1 MKWGKLLLGVG
12 WACVLYA
19 CSDDDGKDD
28 TIMNMSELTG
38 KYWYYNAW
46 LGDKYG
52 MGQSDLLEVIRFEK
66 GGVLK
71 MMEFGGR
78 RVHAIGTWTG
88 GDNQITMDL
97 DDGDSIV
104 WNVQRSG
111 PDYIQT
117 IVNAQGERKYTTDP
131 GYLGEL
137 TADAFLVNEYTD
149 GNQFKT
155 YIGVDVRGNKNVKEV
170 ALIPADGKSI
180 PVENHGYFWSE
191 RQPQS
196 GDYVDF
202 GGEKREV
209 RFYLR
214 IGKNTQLKLQ
224 DTIYSQNL
232 PQRTLSESGLEAITE
247 LGTGALK
254 VSWNSYQNPDIYYR
268 VEIFS
273 KKMDLTQPYFV
284 SRIQPA
290 TSTRMTINTT
300 TSGEVNRIGELI
312 KGESYQVRL
321 TALMFEPGVDV
332 INDEYSFANLQAVTY
347 FSRGFLWE

>member
-170 ALIPADGKSI
+170 
-180 PVENHGYFWSE
+180 
-191 RQPQS
+191 
-196 GDYVDF
+196 
-202 GGEKREV
+202 
-209 RFYLR
+209 
-214 IGKNTQLKLQ
+214 QLWH
-224 DTIYSQNL
+224 
-232 PQRTLSESGLEAITE
+232 
-247 LGTGALK
+247 GTGTIKKFGLDSDTGWKITGIFGVRDNPRAVIMSISAERNGK
-254 VSWNSYQNPDIYYR
+254 CVSIC
-268 VEIFS
+268 
-273 KKMDLTQPYFV
+273 
-284 SRIQPA
+284 
-290 TSTRMTINTT
+290 
-300 TSGEVNRIGELI
+300 G
-312 KGESYQVRL
+312 
-321 TALMFEPGVDV
+321 
-332 INDEYSFANLQAVTY
+332 
-347 FSRGFLWE
+347 

>member
-88 GDNQITMDL
+88 GDNQI
-97 DDGDSIV
+97 
-104 WNVQRSG
+104 
-111 PDYIQT
+111 
-117 IVNAQGERKYTTDP
+117 TTDP

-268 VEIFS
+268 VEIS

-290 TSTRMTINTT
+290 TSTGMTINTT

-312 KGESYQVRL
+312 KGESYRVRL

-332 INDEYSFANLQAVTY
+332 INDEYSSANLQAVTY

>member
-1 MKWGKLLLGVG
+1 MMKWGKLLLGVG

-214 IGKNTQLKLQ
+214 IGKNTQLKLR
-224 DTIYSQNL
+224 IPSIV
-232 PQRTLSESGLEAITE
+232 RICLSVL
-247 LGTGALK
+247 
-254 VSWNSYQNPDIYYR
+254 
-268 VEIFS
+268 
-273 KKMDLTQPYFV
+273 
-284 SRIQPA
+284 
-290 TSTRMTINTT
+290 
-300 TSGEVNRIGELI
+300 
-312 KGESYQVRL
+312 
-321 TALMFEPGVDV
+321 
-332 INDEYSFANLQAVTY
+332 
-347 FSRGFLWE
+347 

>member
-202 GGEKREV
+202 GGEKR
-209 RFYLR
+209 
-214 IGKNTQLKLQ
+214 
-224 DTIYSQNL
+224 
-232 PQRTLSESGLEAITE
+232 
-247 LGTGALK
+247 
-254 VSWNSYQNPDIYYR
+254 
-268 VEIFS
+268 
-273 KKMDLTQPYFV
+273 
-284 SRIQPA
+284 
-290 TSTRMTINTT
+290 
-300 TSGEVNRIGELI
+300 
-312 KGESYQVRL
+312 
-321 TALMFEPGVDV
+321 
-332 INDEYSFANLQAVTY
+332 
-347 FSRGFLWE
+347 

>member
-214 IGKNTQLKLQ
+214 IGKNTQLIIPGKGSFISP
-224 DTIYSQNL
+224 D
-232 PQRTLSESGLEAITE
+232 LSSVDVKKSEALEKVALAVKEAIDHGVEKYE
-247 LGTGALK
+247 LLQYIEQLL
-254 VSWNSYQNPDIYYR
+254 NI
-268 VEIFS
+268 
-273 KKMDLTQPYFV
+273 
-284 SRIQPA
+284 
-290 TSTRMTINTT
+290 
-300 TSGEVNRIGELI
+300 
-312 KGESYQVRL
+312 ESAGKE
-321 TALMFEPGVDV
+321 T
-332 INDEYSFANLQAVTY
+332 
-347 FSRGFLWE
+347 

>member
-1 MKWGKLLLGVG
+1 MCCFIRPHGALALYYAQESLLALFQ
-12 WACVLYA
+12 
-19 CSDDDGKDD
+19 
-28 TIMNMSELTG
+28 
-38 KYWYYNAW
+38 YYTA
-46 LGDKYG
+46 
-52 MGQSDLLEVIRFEK
+52 FK
-66 GGVLK
+66 GGGVCRGVNIGHFSVVHQYAAAFYRAARVTLAGAK
-71 MMEFGGR
+71 FAKHKKIGNPKAGG
-78 RVHAIGTWTG
+78 
-88 GDNQITMDL
+88 
-97 DDGDSIV
+97 
-104 WNVQRSG
+104 
-111 PDYIQT
+111 
-117 IVNAQGERKYTTDP
+117 
-131 GYLGEL
+131 
-137 TADAFLVNEYTD
+137 F
-149 GNQFKT
+149 
-155 YIGVDVRGNKNVKEV
+155 
-170 ALIPADGKSI
+170 
-180 PVENHGYFWSE
+180 
-191 RQPQS
+191 
-196 GDYVDF
+196 DF

-268 VEIFS
+268 VEIS

-290 TSTRMTINTT
+290 TSTGMTINTT

-312 KGESYQVRL
+312 KGESYRVRL

-332 INDEYSFANLQAVTY
+332 INDEYSSANLQAVTY

>member
-1 MKWGKLLLGVG
+1 
-12 WACVLYA
+12 
-19 CSDDDGKDD
+19 
-28 TIMNMSELTG
+28 
-38 KYWYYNAW
+38 
-46 LGDKYG
+46 
-52 MGQSDLLEVIRFEK
+52 
-66 GGVLK
+66 
-71 MMEFGGR
+71 MEFGGR

-97 DDGDSIV
+97 DDGGLYSLECAAEWTGLYSDYCECARRTEIYD
-104 WNVQRSG
+104 RSW
-111 PDYIQT
+111 
-117 IVNAQGERKYTTDP
+117 
-131 GYLGEL
+131 YLGEL

-268 VEIFS
+268 VEIS

-290 TSTRMTINTT
+290 TSTGMTINTT

-312 KGESYQVRL
+312 KGESYRVRL

-332 INDEYSFANLQAVTY
+332 INDEYSSANLQAVTY

>member
-180 PVENHGYFWSE
+180 PVENRGYFWSE

-268 VEIFS
+268 VEIS

-290 TSTRMTINTT
+290 TSTGMTINTT

-332 INDEYSFANLQAVTY
+332 INDEYSSANLQAVTY

>member
-131 GYLGEL
+131 CLL
-137 TADAFLVNEYTD
+137 YTSPSPRD
-149 GNQFKT
+149 
-155 YIGVDVRGNKNVKEV
+155 R
-170 ALIPADGKSI
+170 
-180 PVENHGYFWSE
+180 
-191 RQPQS
+191 
-196 GDYVDF
+196 
-202 GGEKREV
+202 
-209 RFYLR
+209 
-214 IGKNTQLKLQ
+214 
-224 DTIYSQNL
+224 
-232 PQRTLSESGLEAITE
+232 
-247 LGTGALK
+247 
-254 VSWNSYQNPDIYYR
+254 
-268 VEIFS
+268 
-273 KKMDLTQPYFV
+273 
-284 SRIQPA
+284 
-290 TSTRMTINTT
+290 
-300 TSGEVNRIGELI
+300 
-312 KGESYQVRL
+312 
-321 TALMFEPGVDV
+321 
-332 INDEYSFANLQAVTY
+332 
-347 FSRGFLWE
+347 

>member
-1 MKWGKLLLGVG
+1 MHIPPGRRRFVPLPAAVQ
-12 WACVLYA
+12 AV
-19 CSDDDGKDD
+19 SDARRQR
-28 TIMNMSELTG
+28 T
-38 KYWYYNAW
+38 
-46 LGDKYG
+46 GDKAQPDQQAG
-52 MGQSDLLEVIRFEK
+52 
-66 GGVLK
+66 
-71 MMEFGGR
+71 
-78 RVHAIGTWTG
+78 IG
-88 GDNQITMDL
+88 
-97 DDGDSIV
+97 
-104 WNVQRSG
+104 
-111 PDYIQT
+111 
-117 IVNAQGERKYTTDP
+117 
-131 GYLGEL
+131 
-137 TADAFLVNEYTD
+137 F
-149 GNQFKT
+149 
-155 YIGVDVRGNKNVKEV
+155 
-170 ALIPADGKSI
+170 
-180 PVENHGYFWSE
+180 
-191 RQPQS
+191 
-196 GDYVDF
+196 
-202 GGEKREV
+202 
-209 RFYLR
+209 

-290 TSTRMTINTT
+290 TSTGMTINTT

-332 INDEYSFANLQAVTY
+332 INDEYSSANLQAVTY

>member
-232 PQRTLSESGLEAITE
+232 PQRTL
-247 LGTGALK
+247 K

-268 VEIFS
+268 V
-273 KKMDLTQPYFV
+273 
-284 SRIQPA
+284 
-290 TSTRMTINTT
+290 
-300 TSGEVNRIGELI
+300 
-312 KGESYQVRL
+312 
-321 TALMFEPGVDV
+321 
-332 INDEYSFANLQAVTY
+332 
-347 FSRGFLWE
+347 

>member
-1 MKWGKLLLGVG
+1 M
-12 WACVLYA
+12 
-19 CSDDDGKDD
+19 
-28 TIMNMSELTG
+28 
-38 KYWYYNAW
+38 
-46 LGDKYG
+46 
-52 MGQSDLLEVIRFEK
+52 
-66 GGVLK
+66 
-71 MMEFGGR
+71 
-78 RVHAIGTWTG
+78 
-88 GDNQITMDL
+88 
-97 DDGDSIV
+97 
-104 WNVQRSG
+104 
-111 PDYIQT
+111 
-117 IVNAQGERKYTTDP
+117 
-131 GYLGEL
+131 
-137 TADAFLVNEYTD
+137 
-149 GNQFKT
+149 
-155 YIGVDVRGNKNVKEV
+155 

-209 RFYLR
+209 RCYLR

-273 KKMDLTQPYFV
+273 KKMDLTPPYFV

-290 TSTRMTINTT
+290 TSTGMTINTT

-332 INDEYSFANLQAVTY
+332 INDEYSSANLQAVTY
-347 FSRGFLWE
+347 FSRVFLWE

>member
-137 TADAFLVNEYTD
+137 
-149 GNQFKT
+149 
-155 YIGVDVRGNKNVKEV
+155 
-170 ALIPADGKSI
+170 
-180 PVENHGYFWSE
+180 
-191 RQPQS
+191 
-196 GDYVDF
+196 
-202 GGEKREV
+202 
-209 RFYLR
+209 
-214 IGKNTQLKLQ
+214 
-224 DTIYSQNL
+224 
-232 PQRTLSESGLEAITE
+232 
-247 LGTGALK
+247 
-254 VSWNSYQNPDIYYR
+254 
-268 VEIFS
+268 
-273 KKMDLTQPYFV
+273 
-284 SRIQPA
+284 
-290 TSTRMTINTT
+290 
-300 TSGEVNRIGELI
+300 I
-312 KGESYQVRL
+312 KGESYRVRL

-332 INDEYSFANLQAVTY
+332 INDEYSSANLQAVTY